1 MRGRFPWLVEP
12 EMNDFL
18 LNEFLPYQLALLSTR
33 ISREFSD
40 RYREKYGISI
50 SEWRILAHLS
60 QAANPTSVREV
71 FEQVAMD
78 KSKVSRAAGRLH
90 KHGLLK
96 KSRSRADGR
105 LVELSLSKAGM
116 NLVRE
121 LTPTAL
127 EFEKEV
133 LGRLGPQGGDFQAA
147 VRKLCG
153 LETH

>member
-1 MRGRFPWLVEP
+1 MS
-12 EMNDFL
+12 DFV

-33 ISREFSD
+33 ISREFSE

-60 QAANPTSVREV
+60 QAANPISVREI
-71 FEQVAMD
+71 FDQVAMD
-78 KSKVSRAAGRLH
+78 KSKVSRAASRLH
-90 KHGLLK
+90 KHGLLQK
-96 KSRSRADGR
+96 TQSRADRR
-105 LVELSLSKAGM
+105 LVELSLSEAGV

-121 LTPTAL
+121 LTPAAL

-133 LGRLGPQGGDFQAA
+133 LGRLGPKGSDFQDA